1 MLWIIYVKKC
11 EQKVQVKEDIFPK
24 KDIIQITNY
33 ITQLIE

>member
-11 EQKVQVKEDIFPK
+11 EQKVQVKEGILPK